1 MANEQTGPDANSAIL
16 LNAAQILE
24 AVNGAELLFTPL
36 SAAARQ
42 GFVLAA
48 TDSRNV
54 TPGSLFVPL
63 VGTMQDGHRYI
74 AEASDAG
81 ASVVFVEKSRARENA
96 AQLKALYKK
105 NGTLFFAV
113 DHTLYAFQEAAAFYA
128 AQFPSLCKIG
138 VTGSSGKTTVKEM
151 LAAIFSVRGE
161 TVKNEG
167 NLNSET
173 GLPLSVFNIRARHR
187 FGVFEMGM
195 NRRNEIRELAGILR
209 PSLALITNI
218 GTAHVG
224 ILGSRREIAEEKKNI
239 FFYFDGSCTG
249 FVPAS
254 DDFASLLADIP
265 AGKIVFYGSRQKKL
279 AVDPDG
285 ASGISETED
294 FGLSGFRIRYE
305 NEDIFLRLPGFYNL
319 RNAVGALAVARFAG
333 FSPAEIKAGLE
344 SVSNLPGRTEI
355 LKIGG
360 KQRPLTVIKDCY
372 NANPDS
378 MQHALEFA
386 AGLQPEGRLV
396 LVLGSMLELGSVSRE
411 AHKDAVERAL
421 LSGADALFLFGDDMH
436 QAWERVPFDAKSEAA
451 SRNLR
456 VFLPETVEVL
466 GDELDAFLQR
476 GDLVLLKGSRAMALE
491 RVLPLL
497 GGGEFFVPEDAHA

>member
-173 GLPLSVFNIRARHR
+173 GLPLSVFNIRAA
-187 FGVFEMGM
+187 GVQHVGDEEMGVM
-195 NRRNEIRELAGILR
+195 LGIGGVAADGQRPGAPYYTLGGVKVGEPLR
-209 PSLALITNI
+209 PGLYI
-218 GTAHVG
+218 
-224 ILGSRREIAEEKKNI
+224 SRGKK
-239 FFYFDGSCTG
+239 
-249 FVPAS
+249 
-254 DDFASLLADIP
+254 
-265 AGKIVFYGSRQKKL
+265 
-279 AVDPDG
+279 
-285 ASGISETED
+285 
-294 FGLSGFRIRYE
+294 
-305 NEDIFLRLPGFYNL
+305 
-319 RNAVGALAVARFAG
+319 
-333 FSPAEIKAGLE
+333 
-344 SVSNLPGRTEI
+344 
-355 LKIGG
+355 
-360 KQRPLTVIKDCY
+360 
-372 NANPDS
+372 
-378 MQHALEFA
+378 
-386 AGLQPEGRLV
+386 V
-396 LVLGSMLELGSVSRE
+396 LV
-411 AHKDAVERAL
+411 K
-421 LSGADALFLFGDDMH
+421 
-436 QAWERVPFDAKSEAA
+436 
-451 SRNLR
+451 
-456 VFLPETVEVL
+456 
-466 GDELDAFLQR
+466 
-476 GDLVLLKGSRAMALE
+476 
-491 RVLPLL
+491 
-497 GGGEFFVPEDAHA
+497 